1 MARQKLTIV
10 VTCTDRKLGMP
21 SEDLMARSLP
31 VGTAADRASR
41 WHDRVAAANPKTRL
55 LDLYKGESWAQAK
68 RLADTAAKTGFDAEL
83 LVASAGLGLRSV
95 SDLGPTYAAT
105 FARGHLDSVA
115 TSTADAALWWKRL
128 PHTAA
133 PRLDVPSIW
142 VLSESY
148 ALAMRDQLSNLDPL
162 NSLVFGGASDTPESL
177 RIRSD
182 RNLRAAL
189 GGTMTSLNTR
199 TAIRWLE
206 IADGSSPTSD
216 QVRHAWTAWAR
227 DAHHPEQYDRRP
239 LPDATIRTLIKEMRG
254 QQPQL
259 SKTVALKNL
268 RAAGIACEQRRFSG
282 LFEEAGNA

>member
-10 VTCTDRKLGMP
+10 VTCTDRKLGVP
-21 SEDLMARSLP
+21 SKELMARSLP
-31 VGTAADRASR
+31 AGTVAERACR
-41 WHDRVAAANPKTRL
+41 WHERVTSAKAETRL
-55 LDLYKGESWAQAK
+55 LDLYKGESWAQTK
-68 RLADTAAKTGFDAEL
+68 RLADTAAKTGFDVDL

-95 SDLGPTYAAT
+95 SELGPSYAAT

-115 TSTADAALWWKRL
+115 TSTADAAWWWERL
-128 PHTAA
+128 PHTTA
-133 PRLDVPSIW
+133 PRPDVPSIW

-162 NSLVFGGASDTPESL
+162 NALVFGGASDTPEGL
-177 RIRSD
+177 RVRSD

-189 GGTMTSLNTR
+189 GGTVTSLNTR

-206 IADGSSPTSD
+206 IADGSSPTLA

-227 DAHHPEQYDRRP
+227 EAHHPEQYDRRP
-239 LPDATIRTLIKEMRG
+239 LPDATIRTLIKEMRV

-268 RAAGIACEQRRFSG
+268 RDAGIACEQRRFSG